1 MQTELAPWTAINVLR
16 AAELLRAGELVAFP
30 TETVY
35 GLGARADSAPAVRRI
50 FAAKGRPEGRPLILH
65 LGRVEDALDLVRH
78 WPEQAERLARH
89 FWPGPLTLVLERS
102 AAVIDEV
109 VAGGRTVAL
118 RMPAHPAAIELLA
131 RCAFPLAAPSAN
143 LFGAAPPRSGAEVLA
158 GLGGRIPFVLD
169 AGRID
174 QRELVGELECD
185 EELVAASGRAA
196 SEPALGSTILDLT
209 RRPAVVLRHGA
220 LPVSELAEVVEL
232 A

>member
-1 MQTELAPWTAINVLR
+1 METELAPWTATNVLR
-16 AAELLRAGELVAFP
+16 AAELLRAGQLVAFP

-35 GLGARADSAPAVRRI
+35 GLGARADSAAAVRRI

-65 LGRVEDALDLVRH
+65 LGRLEDALGLVAH

-143 LFGAAPPRSGAEVLA
+143 LFGAVPPRSGVEVLA

-169 AGRID
+169 AGSVNE
-174 QRELVGELECD
+174 REHEGD
-185 EELVAASGRAA
+185 EEPGSASGGSA
-196 SEPALGSTILDLT
+196 SQPALGSTILDLT

-220 LPVSELAEVVEL
+220 LPVSELVGLVEI

>member
-1 MQTELAPWTAINVLR
+1 METELAPWTAANVLR
-16 AAELLRAGELVAFP
+16 AAELLRAGQLVAFP

-35 GLGARADSAPAVRRI
+35 GLGARADSAVAVRRI

-65 LGRVEDALDLVRH
+65 LGRAEEALGFVTEWSER
-78 WPEQAERLARH
+78 AERLARL

-143 LFGAAPPRSGAEVLA
+143 LFGAPPPRSGVEVLA
-158 GLGGRIPFVLD
+158 GLEGRIPFVLD
-169 AGRID
+169 AGP
-174 QRELVGELECD
+174 VGEAD
-185 EELVAASGRAA
+185 GEEPSAGASGR
-196 SEPALGSTILDLT
+196 SESERSLGSTILDLT

-220 LPVSELAEVVEL
+220 LAVSEIAAVVDV